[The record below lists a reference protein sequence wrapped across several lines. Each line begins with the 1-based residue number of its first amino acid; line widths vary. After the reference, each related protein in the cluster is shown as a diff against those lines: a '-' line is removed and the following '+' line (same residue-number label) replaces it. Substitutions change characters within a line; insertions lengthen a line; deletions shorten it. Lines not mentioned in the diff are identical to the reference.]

1 MNPIVRNEDQQYD
14 SEDEISIIDILRFFV
29 DGWKTML
36 SFTVIG
42 ALLGIG
48 YVTIGTPQYRAT
60 AIIEPAYV
68 GTPTPT
74 LSTTL
79 NSPVESIEVLRRK
92 LKSPSYYSSETYQ
105 ACGFEGMAKHG
116 DNLTDTLMPPTAKK
130 DAPIDQIEFIST
142 SIDTNVK
149 CLTSVLDDIRR
160 DHEKLKEPFIKS
172 MENKITNLELQ
183 LDEAKRE
190 KFSNDR
196 KILDLTNQE
205 AQKNLS
211 VAQYNLLVKKETD
224 ATITQIVNE
233 LDRLRLGLLEPQ
245 TRSARFV
252 TPIYASEI
260 RVDSKRMM
268 KVLAAIFIGLIF
280 SIIYLVGKKYS
291 VKLKEISKPTE

>member
-1 MNPIVRNEDQQYD
+1 M
-14 SEDEISIIDILRFFV
+14 
-29 DGWKTML
+29 
-36 SFTVIG
+36 
-42 ALLGIG
+42 
-48 YVTIGTPQYRAT
+48 
-60 AIIEPAYV
+60 
-68 GTPTPT
+68 
-74 LSTTL
+74 
-79 NSPVESIEVLRRK
+79 LRRK

-105 ACGFEGMAKHG
+105 ACGFEGMAKDG
-116 DNLTDTLMPPTAKK
+116 DSLTDTLIPPTAKK
-130 DAPIDQIEFIST
+130 DALIDQIEFISN
-142 SIDTNVK
+142 SKDTNIK

-172 MENKITNLELQ
+172 MENKITNLELR

-205 AQKNLS
+205 AQKYPT
-211 VAQYNLLVKKETD
+211 ATQYNLLVKKETD

-233 LDRLRLGLLEPQ
+233 LDRLKLGLSEPE

-268 KVLAAIFIGLIF
+268 KVLTAIFIGLLF

-291 VKLKEISKPTE
+291 AKLKKEISKPTPE

>member
-60 AIIEPAYV
+60 AMIEPAYV
-68 GTPTPT
+68 GTPT

-105 ACGFEGMAKHG
+105 TCGFEGMAKDG
-116 DNLTDTLMPPTAKK
+116 DSLTDTVIPPTAKK

-142 SIDTNVK
+142 SMDTNVK

-172 MENKITNLELQ
+172 MENKITNLELR

-233 LDRLRLGLLEPQ
+233 LDRLKLELSEPQ